1 MHIMADGKKTRI
13 MIADDH
19 EMVLD
24 MLSLFL
30 QQVDDFEVKTTNT
43 LDKVLEEIDRGGTF
57 DVVLLDYDMP
67 GMNGLKGL
75 SRALE
80 KNSPN
85 PVALLTGN
93 ANHAMVHEV
102 IALGAMGI
110 LTKNMSARSLENAI
124 RLISSGDPYIPLAL
138 MQAEPEDTDKK
149 ASPLSDREM
158 TVLKR
163 LGEGW
168 PNKEIAAALN
178 LSEATIKMHVQS
190 VCRKLDARN
199 RTQAVINA
207 RDRNIL

>member
-1 MHIMADGKKTRI
+1 MADGKKTRI